1 MLCKS
6 LVKRIAA
13 QFCIPRIADEQL
25 YAFALA
31 IEAHGKQQERDLAV
45 IACQSAKRD
54 SQDTI
59 TALRAENER
68 LKQSIAGMQ
77 DALECRGTI
86 HSNF

>member
-13 QFCIPRIADEQL
+13 QFCIPRISDEQL

-77 DALECRGTI
+77 DALECRGMI
-86 HSNF
+86 HFNF